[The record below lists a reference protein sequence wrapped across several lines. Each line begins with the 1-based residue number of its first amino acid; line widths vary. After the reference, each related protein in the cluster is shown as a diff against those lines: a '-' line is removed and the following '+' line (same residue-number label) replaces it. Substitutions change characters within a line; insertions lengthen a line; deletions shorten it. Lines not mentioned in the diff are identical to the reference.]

1 MDFAV
6 PAETQAICRQLEQFM
21 EEWIY
26 PLERSRE
33 RWVLQEGGPAY
44 PPAIRALQQKAKE
57 LGYWAF
63 HLPKEAG
70 GAGLPFMQYVFVN
83 EILGRSPIAPVVC
96 GSQAPDSGNAE
107 ILWRFGTEEQK
118 ERWLRPLVDGEI
130 RSCFSMTEPE
140 VAGSDPRL
148 LRTTAVREGDYYVIN
163 GHKWFTSGAH
173 GAAFAIVMA
182 LTNPER
188 EGIQVVDSTLFVPEL
203 LAPEGVLTA
212 RAPSSAEMEDLRYGL
227 EIAREIAR
235 LDLGQTIAVKDR
247 AVVAIEAMEGTDAT
261 IRRAA
266 SLLRGRPFV
275 VVKVARPHQ
284 DMRFDVPVIGAPTI
298 QTMIECRATALAIT
312 ARKTLLM
319 DRTELLALANRH
331 GIAVLAVP

>member
-1 MDFAV
+1 VSRPESERRYGLIAGNGRFPFLVLEGARRRGIEMVVAAIREETSPEIERQARIVRWLGVGQLGHLIEFFREQGVTHAV
-6 PAETQAICRQLEQFM
+6 LAGQVKHVQIF
-21 EEWIY
+21 
-26 PLERSRE
+26 
-33 RWVLQEGGPAY
+33 GPAL
-44 PPAIRALQQKAKE
+44 PDWRMLKLLMRLPRKNTNSLIGAVVAE
-57 LGYWAF
+57 L
-63 HLPKEAG
+63 
-70 GAGLPFMQYVFVN
+70 
-83 EILGRSPIAPVVC
+83 
-96 GSQAPDSGNAE
+96 
-107 ILWRFGTEEQK
+107 
-118 ERWLRPLVDGEI
+118 
-130 RSCFSMTEPE
+130 
-140 VAGSDPRL
+140 
-148 LRTTAVREGDYYVIN
+148 
-163 GHKWFTSGAH
+163 
-173 GAAFAIVMA
+173 
-182 LTNPER
+182 ER

-319 DRTELLALANRH
+319 DRSELLALANRH
-331 GIAVLAVP
+331 GIALLAVP

>member
-1 MDFAV
+1 MSRPESERRYGLIAGNGRFPFLVLDGARRRGIEMVVAAIREETSPEIERQARIVRWLGVGQLGHLIEFFREHGVTHAV
-6 PAETQAICRQLEQFM
+6 LAGQVKHVQIF
-21 EEWIY
+21 
-26 PLERSRE
+26 
-33 RWVLQEGGPAY
+33 GPAL
-44 PPAIRALQQKAKE
+44 PDWRMLKLLMRLPRKNTNSLIGAVVAE
-57 LGYWAF
+57 L
-63 HLPKEAG
+63 
-70 GAGLPFMQYVFVN
+70 
-83 EILGRSPIAPVVC
+83 
-96 GSQAPDSGNAE
+96 
-107 ILWRFGTEEQK
+107 
-118 ERWLRPLVDGEI
+118 
-130 RSCFSMTEPE
+130 
-140 VAGSDPRL
+140 
-148 LRTTAVREGDYYVIN
+148 
-163 GHKWFTSGAH
+163 
-173 GAAFAIVMA
+173 
-182 LTNPER
+182 ER